1 MIRYCFAAVLV
12 LGLNPAFAQPGSP
25 PPASAASPTGT
36 HTLNLQDADIAA
48 LIKTVSD
55 ITGKNFIVGPNVQ
68 GKVTVVSAKPMKP
81 DEIYDV
87 FLSVLR
93 VHGYAAIPAGSM
105 IKIVPEAMAQQDGSG
120 GLNGTHGH
128 EPDELVTQIVPV
140 KHVSANELVPILP
153 ALMPQGAQLIP
164 HPGPTHSSFPTARQR
179 RRVVSISGVSTP
191 CPTPAW
197 KSFRCSMPAPRK
209 WRAR

>member
-1 MIRYCFAAVLV
+1 MIRYCLAAIFALS
-12 LGLNPAFAQPGSP
+12 LGSAFAQPNNPAPVAPTATP
-25 PPASAASPTGT
+25 PGT
-36 HTLNLQDADIAA
+36 HTLNLKEADIQA
-48 LIKTVSD
+48 LIATVSE
-55 ITGKNFIVGPNVQ
+55 ITGKNFIVGPNVS
-68 GKVTVVSAKPMKP
+68 GKVTVVSARPMKA

-140 KHVSANELVPILP
+140 RHVSGTELVPILR
-153 ALMPQGAQLIP
+153 ALMPQRRPFIA
-164 HPGPTHSSFPTARQR
+164 HPAAHSLVISDRAGNVN
-179 RRVVSISGVSTP
+179 RVASIIERIDTVSDAGVE
-191 CPTPAW
+191 
-197 KSFRCSMPAPRK
+197 
-209 WRAR
+209 

>member
-1 MIRYCFAAVLV
+1 MIRYCFAAVLAFALMPV
-12 LGLNPAFAQPGSP
+12 FAQPGNP
-25 PPASAASPTGT
+25 PPTANPPGT
-36 HTLNLQDADIAA
+36 HTLNLQEADMAA

-93 VHGYAAIPAGSM
+93 VHGYAAIPTGSM

-128 EPDELVTQIVPV
+128 SRTNW
-140 KHVSANELVPILP
+140 SRRSCR
-153 ALMPQGAQLIP
+153 
-164 HPGPTHSSFPTARQR
+164 SSTFRRTNSCRSCAR
-179 RRVVSISGVSTP
+179 
-191 CPTPAW
+191 
-197 KSFRCSMPAPRK
+197 
-209 WRAR
+209 